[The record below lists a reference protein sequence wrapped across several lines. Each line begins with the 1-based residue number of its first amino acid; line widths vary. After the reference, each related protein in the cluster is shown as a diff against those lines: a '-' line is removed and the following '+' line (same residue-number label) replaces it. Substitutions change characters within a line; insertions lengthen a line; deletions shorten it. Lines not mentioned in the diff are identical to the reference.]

1 MQKKEITMKTE
12 TTEQFFAAIKIPPTW
27 RYIGRNDINVGE
39 GNYWNNFGFVYQTPD
54 NKMMRL
60 FFTPKAGVGGFVE
73 KDLKTEKYRWCPAF
87 RGRQF
92 PTGSGGGFLRAS
104 RVLFV

>member
-1 MQKKEITMKTE
+1 MKTE
-12 TTEQFFAAIKIPPTW
+12 TPEQFFSAIKIPPTW

-73 KDLKTEKYRWCPAF
+73 KDLKTEKYRCLLDNKTSE
-87 RGRQF
+87 GINQF
-92 PTGSGGGFLRAS
+92 LKERYE
-104 RVLFV
+104 